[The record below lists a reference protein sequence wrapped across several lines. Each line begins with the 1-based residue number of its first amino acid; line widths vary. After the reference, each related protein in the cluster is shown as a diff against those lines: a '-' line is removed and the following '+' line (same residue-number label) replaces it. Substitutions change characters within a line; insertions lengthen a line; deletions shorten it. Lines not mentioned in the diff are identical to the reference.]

1 GASIHQRRLK
11 KKCSSN
17 RAGKSPITRLSLK
30 PNLWWILGDKV
41 KALDPLPH
49 IGDAPHRRSSS
60 DAALGLALSRY
71 RSVWISQVPNV
82 QSCSGLRKEHRP
94 ITLNE

>member
-1 GASIHQRRLK
+1 
-11 KKCSSN
+11 
-17 RAGKSPITRLSLK
+17 
-30 PNLWWILGDKV
+30 
-41 KALDPLPH
+41 LPH